1 MIDIQEI
8 VDQVAA
14 YNTTSRMLI
23 GSLGLNSAVGKLRA
37 TKDPSILD
45 KLDQSGFTKPG
56 MNQSLD
62 VDWDELFVKKL
73 DGYKITQNLF
83 LEYHGGTDKDQI
95 TIIPVE
101 IEINFLAAFR
111 KGMGSRNG
119 HTQEFGGKWRHPFK
133 IEMKPC
139 QKVKA

>member
-1 MIDIQEI
+1 
-8 VDQVAA
+8 
-14 YNTTSRMLI
+14 
-23 GSLGLNSAVGKLRA
+23 
-37 TKDPSILD
+37 
-45 KLDQSGFTKPG
+45 

-111 KGMGSRNG
+111 RGMGSRNG